1 VNASEQLIRWS
12 THWDLLGNQMVC
24 MECLAAQPAEEAGQP
39 FVHLS
44 DCKAVSDSLY
54 PWRDLKAILRDLP
67 HVQVEAV
74 KSAND
79 N

>member
-12 THWDLLGNQMVC
+12 AHWDLLGNQMVC
-24 MECLAAQPAEEAGQP
+24 MECLAAQPAEEAGLP
-39 FVHLS
+39 FVHLPGCTAKDGS
-44 DCKAVSDSLY
+44 PY

-67 HVQVEAV
+67 HVQVDAV